1 MTVMFLLKRIP
12 THKIVTYDALL
23 AKVPEFIGDG

>member
-1 MTVMFLLKRIP
+1 MTEMFLLKRIL
-12 THKIVTYDALL
+12 TNKLVIYDALL